1 VGRHAH
7 SIANPTQVFRL
18 VAVALVW
25 LAGLIVGIFGMIC
38 VGARYASCGST
49 NTGLACH
56 SSGTTLSVLLIVG
69 VIATVTTVTVATH
82 GRDPRTLAAVTIAG
96 LIVLG
101 LLYLG
106 TRAILATI

>member
-7 SIANPTQVFRL
+7 PIANPTQVFRL
-18 VAVALVW
+18 VALVLVW

-38 VGARYASCGST
+38 VGARYASCSST
-49 NTGLACH
+49 NNGLACH

-69 VIATVTTVTVATH
+69 VIATVTVVTVATH
-82 GRDPRTLAAVTIAG
+82 GRDQRALALVTVAG
-96 LIVLG
+96 LVILG

-106 TRAILATI
+106 TRAILATV